1 MIARSEPAGPVGSA
15 AAGAAKVSSPI
26 LPGGFTAHR
35 QVEFVMSS
43 NVQLRWIAE
52 AEARAVRQAALSEHA
67 ESQLFAGM
75 ERPAA
80 GPGWLDRLTALALRV
95 RRTAMRRIAPVAI
108 GPPAAAG
115 EAGENSDE
123 VDADRVLVTILIS
136 DIVEST
142 MWVARMGDHSWRELL
157 DCHDVATRRQIKR
170 FGGREIRNCGDG
182 FLAIFDSATRAV
194 RCAEAIAEAITPL
207 GICVRGGVH
216 TGEIHLNGG
225 EISGI
230 AVHIAARIAAIA
242 RPCELVVSATVRNLA
257 AGSRLAFDDRG
268 AHRLRGVPEEMRLY
282 AIPLAGNRG
291 DRIDIVSQ
299 AALPGPGVS
308 ASRQNRMVPPLSA
321 GVTVSYGAADE

>member
-1 MIARSEPAGPVGSA
+1 
-15 AAGAAKVSSPI
+15 
-26 LPGGFTAHR
+26 
-35 QVEFVMSS
+35 MSS

-67 ESQLFAGM
+67 ESQPFAGM

-80 GPGWLDRLTALALRV
+80 GPGWLDRLIVMALRV
-95 RRTAMRRIAPVAI
+95 GRSAMRRIAPAAI

-115 EAGENSDE
+115 KAGENSDE

-142 MWVARMGDHSWRELL
+142 MWVARVGDHSWRELL
-157 DCHDVATRRQIKR
+157 NRHDAATRRQIKR

-194 RCAEAIAEAITPL
+194 HCAAAIAEAVAPL
-207 GICVRGGVH
+207 GISVRGGVH

-242 RPCELVVSATVRNLA
+242 GPGEVVVSATVRDLA
-257 AGSRLAFDDRG
+257 AGSRLNFDDRG
-268 AHRLRGVPEEMRLY
+268 ARRLRGVPEEMRLY
-282 AIPLAGNRG
+282 AMPLAGNRT
-291 DRIDIVSQ
+291 DRIEIISQ
-299 AALPGPGVS
+299 AALPGPGLIS
-308 ASRQNRMVPPLSA
+308 GSRRNKMVPPLS
-321 GVTVSYGAADE
+321 GIIVSYGAPDE